1 MKQQRH
7 TRRKKE
13 KSWNTKYKSA
23 QPNIRNNKKKKTKKQ
38 LKDKTIRDARVL
50 FELEKENYQSAET
63 KLAFGKNFL
72 AYEFNVDYR

>member
-23 QPNIRNNKKKKTKKQ
+23 QPNVRNNKKKKKKQ
-38 LKDKTIRDARVL
+38 LKDKTIRDVRVL
-50 FELEKENYQSAET
+50 FELEKDHYQSAES
-63 KLAFGKNFL
+63 KLAVGGNFL